1 MRQAVAETLRRHAD
15 RPALVA
21 ESGDVWTYARL
32 ETEARAV
39 AAELPGPC
47 LTVIEGGNAPTT
59 IAAYLGVLL
68 NGGLAHL
75 AESGRADALRAAFG
89 PLALIRCGEAET
101 QVETGDEADSGA
113 AVHPDLVLLFST
125 SGTTGAS
132 KMVKITNGAIRSNTE
147 AIVDY
152 LGLTAQD
159 RAITSLKPTY
169 TYGLSVIHS
178 TLLSGGALLLTD
190 RSVQDPAFWRFART
204 HGATTLSGVPHTW
217 EVLAD
222 GDDLERT
229 PSLRL
234 LTQAGGKLRPE
245 LVRRFAERGRK
256 AGWDFYV
263 MYGQTEAAPR
273 MAYLPPKLA
282 ETAPE
287 AMGVAIPGGELS
299 LQDEQGRV
307 IDAPETE
314 GELIYRGPNVM
325 AGYATR
331 RTDLAA
337 AESLGRLATGDLAV
351 RRPDGLFVIT
361 GRRSRFIKPMVVRI
375 GLDEVER
382 LLAARGVTAAAVAQ
396 GEGLRVV
403 CEGLETTATAH
414 LAAHLAQELGLP
426 ATLVETQRVDALPR
440 LPSGKLDYGALKPTA
455 PDKLW
460 LPAHPLRFAR
470 DTAQEAWRLLTG
482 GGDRARAVIDVFS
495 DVLRRPVTMTD
506 SFTSLGADSLN
517 YVELSVALEDVMG
530 RLPDGW
536 THMSV
541 ETLEH
546 RREAW
551 S

>member
-1 MRQAVAETLRRHAD
+1 MRAAVAQALRRHAD
-15 RPALVA
+15 RPALTV

-32 ETEARAV
+32 ETEARAM
-39 AAELPGPC
+39 AARLPGPC
-47 LTVIEGGNAPTT
+47 LTVIEGGNTPATM
-59 IAAYLGVLL
+59 AAYLGVLL
-68 NGGLAHL
+68 GGGLAHL
-75 AESGRADALRAAFG
+75 AEPGRAEALKATFR
-89 PLALIRCGEAET
+89 PLIRIRCDDTAAMIEGGADLASGEAI
-101 QVETGDEADSGA
+101 
-113 AVHPDLVLLFST
+113 HPDLVLLFST

-132 KMVKITNGAIRSNTE
+132 KMVKITNGNIRSNSE

-152 LGLTAQD
+152 LGLTAED

-190 RSVQDPAFWRFART
+190 RSVQDPAFWRFARE

-222 GDDLERT
+222 GDELERT

-245 LVRRFAERGRK
+245 LVRRLAERGRK
-256 AGWDFYV
+256 AGWDFCV

-299 LQDEQGRV
+299 LQDERGRT
-307 IDAPETE
+307 IEAPGIE

-331 RTDLAA
+331 RADLAT
-337 AESLGRLATGDLAV
+337 AEPLGRLATGDLAV

-361 GRRSRFIKPMVVRI
+361 GRRSRFIKPLGIRI

-396 GEGLRVV
+396 GEGLLVV
-403 CEGLETTATAH
+403 CEGAEAAASAP
-414 LAAHLAQELGLP
+414 LAAELGLP
-426 ATLVETQRVDALPR
+426 TTLVETRRVNALPR
-440 LPSGKLDYGALKPTA
+440 LASGKTDYGALTPTA
-455 PDKLW
+455 PGKAW
-460 LPAHPLRFAR
+460 LAAHPLRFAQE
-470 DTAQEAWRLLTG
+470 TAQEAWRLLVG
-482 GGDRARAVIDVFS
+482 GGDRTRAVVDVFS
-495 DVLRRPVTMTD
+495 DVLRRPVRMDD

-517 YVELSVALEDVMG
+517 YVELSVALEDVLG

-541 ETLEH
+541 EALEH
-546 RREAW
+546 RRETW

>member
-1 MRQAVAETLRRHAD
+1 MRRAVAETLRRHAD

-47 LTVIEGGNAPTT
+47 LTVIEGGNAPST

-89 PLALIRCGEAET
+89 PLVLIRCGDMTTAI
-101 QVETGDEADSGA
+101 ETGDDKGSGEG
-113 AVHPDLVLLFST
+113 VHPDLVLLFST

-152 LGLTAQD
+152 LGLTAED

-256 AGWDFYV
+256 AGWDFCV

-299 LQDEQGRV
+299 LQDEQGRT
-307 IDAPETE
+307 IDTPETE

-331 RTDLAA
+331 RADLAA
-337 AESLGRLATGDLAV
+337 AQSLGRLATGDLAV

-361 GRRSRFIKPMVVRI
+361 GRRSRFIKPLGVRI

-396 GEGLRVV
+396 GEGLLVV
-403 CEGLETTATAH
+403 CEGAEATS
-414 LAAHLAQELGLP
+414 AAHLAQELGLP
-426 ATLVETQRVDALPR
+426 TTLVETRRVDALPR
-440 LPSGKLDYGALKPTA
+440 LVSGKPDYGALKPTTPSKA
-455 PDKLW
+455 W

-470 DTAQEAWRLLTG
+470 DTAVETWRLLAG
-482 GGDRARAVIDVFS
+482 GGDRTRAVVDVFR

-541 ETLEH
+541 EALEH

>member
-1 MRQAVAETLRRHAD
+1 MRTAVAQALSRHAD
-15 RPALVA
+15 RPALMV

-39 AAELPGPC
+39 AAGLPGPG

-68 NGGLAHL
+68 GGGLAHL
-75 AESGRADALRAAFG
+75 AESGRAAALKAAFG
-89 PLALIRCGEAET
+89 PLTHIRCGDAT
-101 QVETGDEADSGA
+101 AAVEIDSDAGSGQG
-113 AVHPDLVLLFST
+113 VHPDLVLLFST

-132 KMVKITNGAIRSNTE
+132 KMVKITNGNIRSNSE

-152 LGLTAQD
+152 LGLTADD

-190 RSVQDPAFWRFART
+190 RSVQDPAFWRFARA

-256 AGWDFYV
+256 AGWDFCV

-299 LQDEQGRV
+299 LQDDQGRT
-307 IDAPETE
+307 IEAPGVE

-331 RTDLAA
+331 RADLAA
-337 AESLGRLATGDLAV
+337 AEPLGRLATGDLAV

-361 GRRSRFIKPMVVRI
+361 GRRSRFIKPLGVRI

-382 LLAARGVTAAAVAQ
+382 MLAARGVTAAAVAQ
-396 GEGLRVV
+396 GEGLRIV
-403 CEGLETTATAH
+403 CEGAEAPPSAL
-414 LAAHLAQELGLP
+414 LAAELGLP
-426 ATLVETQRVDALPR
+426 TSLVETRRVNALPR
-440 LPSGKLDYGALKPTA
+440 LASGKTDYGALTPTA
-455 PDKLW
+455 PGRAW
-460 LPAHPLRFAR
+460 LAAHPLRFAQE
-470 DTAQEAWRLLTG
+470 TAKETWRLLVG
-482 GGDRARAVIDVFS
+482 GDDRARAVVDVFS
-495 DVLRRPVTMTD
+495 DVLRRPVKMDD

-517 YVELSVALEDVMG
+517 YVELSIALEDAMG

-541 ETLEH
+541 EVLEQ
-546 RREAW
+546 RRETW

>member
-1 MRQAVAETLRRHAD
+1 MRRAVAETLRRHAD
-15 RPALVA
+15 RTALVA
-21 ESGDVWTYARL
+21 EGGDVWTYARL

-89 PLALIRCGEAET
+89 PLALIRCGDMTRALE
-101 QVETGDEADSGA
+101 VGDDAVSSEG
-113 AVHPDLVLLFST
+113 VHPDLVLLFST

-152 LGLTAQD
+152 LGLTAED

-222 GDDLERT
+222 SDDLERT

-256 AGWDFYV
+256 AGWDFCV

-273 MAYLPPKLA
+273 MAYLPPQLA

-287 AMGVAIPGGELS
+287 AMGVAIPGGALS
-299 LQDEQGRV
+299 LQDEQGRL
-307 IDAPETE
+307 IDTPETE
-314 GELIYRGPNVM
+314 GELIYHGPNVM

-331 RTDLAA
+331 RADLAA
-337 AESLGRLATGDLAV
+337 AESLGRLATGDLAM

-361 GRRSRFIKPMVVRI
+361 GRRSRFIKPLGIRI

-396 GEGLRVV
+396 GEGLLVV
-403 CEGLETTATAH
+403 CEGCEAPHSAS
-414 LAAHLAQELGLP
+414 LADELGLP
-426 ATLVETQRVDALPR
+426 STLVETRRVDALPR
-440 LPSGKLDYGALKPTA
+440 LASGKPDYGALRPT
-455 PDKLW
+455 PPGKIW

-470 DTAQEAWRLLTG
+470 DTAEETWRLLVG
-482 GGDRARAVIDVFS
+482 GGDRTRPVVDVFS
-495 DVLRRPVTMTD
+495 DVLRRPVKLDD

-517 YVELSVALEDVMG
+517 YIELTVALEDVMG

-536 THMSV
+536 IHMSV
-541 ETLEH
+541 EALEQ